1 MWGHRAS
8 AKRERAV
15 SLCPHEGC
23 IHEGGLGCF
32 AGGGVMPGEGAS
44 SYLAGVCGVLGFSA
58 NDLWVR
64 PRLDARFL
72 SRSSVTL
79 MAASPT
85 SHSTVMQ
92 TPERGRYRGLLNL
105 FMLKL
110 FVILFGGGGRR
121 GGAHPRG
128 ARSGYS

>member
-1 MWGHRAS
+1 MREGWGISLEAGQHPRRVHRHTL
-8 AKRERAV
+8 R
-15 SLCPHEGC
+15 
-23 IHEGGLGCF
+23 
-32 AGGGVMPGEGAS
+32 
-44 SYLAGVCGVLGFSA
+44 VCGVLGFSA
-58 NDLWVR
+58 NGLWVR